1 MAENEEHSPVV
12 ETRLETIDSLWTE
25 LNNVRSEI

>member
-1 MAENEEHSPVV
+1 MAENAEHSPEV

-25 LNNVRSEI
+25 LNKVGF